1 MLPSQLLGW
10 DDQGLAFDTAVHFGS
25 LLALLIFFRTDLAR
39 LIGAGSRK
47 LAGDSTVEGSFAL
60 NLLIA
65 SLPIIP
71 VGYLARFF
79 IEDQFRSLE
88 VIATT
93 TIVFGLALWAADRS
107 NYKGSKSLT
116 PLLAIWIGV
125 AQCLALIPGT
135 SRSGITMTAAL
146 LAGFSR
152 TDATKIS
159 LLISIPTILAATCL
173 KLFDLASSNEPTN
186 WYAVC
191 VGVVVSSISAYLCIK
206 FLLSFIEQIG
216 FLPFVAY
223 RLMLGTIL
231 LVILA
236 I

>member
-1 MLPSQLLGW
+1 MLPSQLLDW

-25 LLALLIFFRTDLAR
+25 LLAVMIFFRTDLVR
-39 LIGAGSRK
+39 LISAGSRT

-71 VGYLARFF
+71 VGYFARFF
-79 IEDQFRSLE
+79 IEGQLRSLE

-93 TIVFGLALWAADRS
+93 TIVFGLALWAADGS
-107 NYKGSKSLT
+107 NYRGSKSLT
-116 PLLAIWIGV
+116 PVLAIWIGI

-152 TDATKIS
+152 TDATRIS
-159 LLISIPTILAATCL
+159 FLISIPTILAATCL
-173 KLFDLASSNEPTN
+173 KLFDLAASNESTN
-186 WYAVC
+186 WYAAC
-191 VGVVVSSISAYLCIK
+191 VGVVVSGISAYLCIK
-206 FLLSFIEQIG
+206 LLLSFIEQVS

-223 RLMLGTIL
+223 RLLLGTIL
-231 LVILA
+231 LVILVT
-236 I
+236 